1 MAKRLLDSLTNALR
15 VCVCVCFLCVDVD
28 ECAEGLDNC
37 SIDAICQN
45 TVKSYKCIC
54 KSGYKGDGK
63 HCEGK
68 DRTGARWRCNPPPP
82 HPPFPPTVQTI
93 AMRSSRISPPLCLPA
108 ANVSLW
114 APGRPENA
122 GGTCGRWKRRAR
134 CTAPCDLMKWSSKFP
149 TRVRRREWR
158 RRLKRQSEAPAE
170 RSGIFPQPEAVC
182 QKCSVFLALSLCPK
196 PLDS

>member
-15 VCVCVCFLCVDVD
+15 VCFLCVDVD

-82 HPPFPPTVQTI
+82 PNSADHCDAIQPHFSCALPSCCEYEPL
-93 AMRSSRISPPLCLPA
+93 SSWQITTLPA
-108 ANVSLW
+108 
-114 APGRPENA
+114 ENA
-122 GGTCGRWKRRAR
+122 GERADSGSGEPGAQLLVTWWNEALNFLHVLDGGNEDGGWNGSRRPRRALR
-134 CTAPCDLMKWSSKFP
+134 NISTARGSL
-149 TRVRRREWR
+149 
-158 RRLKRQSEAPAE
+158 SEMLCFSCPFTVPKA
-170 RSGIFPQPEAVC
+170 SG
-182 QKCSVFLALSLCPK
+182 
-196 PLDS
+196 